1 MKTTTLMAVAL
12 FITGTVAA
20 FTPAD
25 NERRGNVLF
34 NNNRPIEFVERGI
47 LFLVFPDGQFD
58 FSTQPSAGGAY
69 YRGTR
74 VNATYGIANLGGTKV
89 EHDAQGRVRRVGNV
103 MINYDATNRV
113 KRIGTVYMTYH
124 RNLLSQIGG
133 MTLKYDRNGRLTDVR
148 GTVNGTQAVA
158 YTYPPNSYSYY
169 GPTTYYGP
177 TSNNGWSS
185 DYYFRESVKK

>member
-1 MKTTTLMAVAL
+1 MAVAL

-25 NERRGNVLF
+25 VERRGNVLF
-34 NNNRPIEFVERGI
+34 NNDRPIEFVERGV

-58 FSTQPSAGGAY
+58 FSTQPSAGSAY

-74 VNATYGIANLGGTKV
+74 VNATYGIAGLGGTKV

-103 MINYDATNRV
+103 FINYDAANRV

-148 GTVNGTQAVA
+148 GNVNGIQAVA
-158 YTYPPNSYSYY
+158 YTYTPATYSYY
-169 GPTTYYGP
+169 GPNTYYGP
-177 TSNNGWSS
+177 TGNNGWGS